1 MDPTRPSMRVWLC
14 VRPGELV
21 RLVKIAVGVTNPIV
35 GAVESNVAALV
46 GAARAMADEGVTIG
60 CFPEQAIGGY
70 PVEDLIQWR
79 AFVDAQQSALARFTH
94 ETANS
99 GTVFVLGL
107 IAGVGGQLF
116 NVAAVVH
123 SGRVLGLVPK
133 EKLPTYGI
141 FYERRT
147 LSRGAAGLQLDA
159 AGIPLGDFLFEFD
172 ALTLAVEVCE
182 DAWSPD
188 GPMRRRCYSGADL
201 VVNLSAS
208 PYRVG
213 IQETRREML
222 ATRSADNQTTLAY
235 VNRVGAQDGLI
246 FDGGGFVFQN
256 GRRVLEGRRFEQ
268 GIRTCTVDL
277 DRTLR
282 LRRENTT
289 WRADCESF
297 QRSERRVPSI
307 QAQQPTADRS
317 QLRYPSLSGGDF
329 FLPDERAAIPSP
341 RDAVLDELFEA
352 LALGVKEYFV
362 NARSFRSFGVALS
375 GGRDSLLTLLVAWR
389 AVQLL
394 HPGADDETLQRSI
407 AAELA
412 AFYLPTRFSE
422 QAPRAA
428 AERICEELGVPLRV
442 VGIEEAVER
451 ERAATRCMLGG
462 DQLTPITEQNIQSR
476 IRAARMWNWANTAD
490 ALFLQTSDMSEKAVG
505 YYTIGGDS
513 EGGLSVIA
521 NLPKTIVVRV
531 LERLHHRFG
540 FEGIAKTLA
549 TTPGPELTE
558 HQTAE
563 AELMPFEVLD
573 ACLHLYAAEK
583 LSLEEMKV
591 VLPTLFPDLP
601 SGRAEAWAERFVDL
615 FTHAIYKWV
624 QAPVSL
630 HVGGLDLDRERALQL
645 PVIEQNEWRP
655 AHVEEHVTAKGHQ
668 DS

>member
-1 MDPTRPSMRVWLC
+1 MRVWLC
-14 VRPGELV
+14 VCPGELV

-35 GAVESNVAALV
+35 GAVDSNVAALIGV
-46 GAARAMADEGVTIG
+46 ARAMAADGVTIG

-79 AFVDAQQSALARFTH
+79 AFVDAQKTALAHFTH

-123 SGRVLGLVPK
+123 GGRVLGLVPK

-147 LSRGAAGLQLDA
+147 LSRGAAALQIDA
-159 AGIPLGDFLFEFD
+159 DGVPLGDFVFEFD

-213 IQETRREML
+213 IQETRGEML
-222 ATRSADNQTTLAY
+222 STRSADNQTTLAY

-256 GRRVLEGRRFEQ
+256 GRCALEGRRFEE
-268 GIRTCTVDL
+268 GSWSCTVDL

-297 QRSERRVPSI
+297 QRSERRVPSLR
-307 QAQQPTADRS
+307 ALQPTADRS
-317 QLRYPSLSGGDF
+317 QLRYPAPSSGDF
-329 FLPDERAAIPSP
+329 FLPSDRVATLSS

-362 NARSFRSFGVALS
+362 NARSFRRFGVALS

-394 HPGADDETLQRSI
+394 HPGADDETLQQSI
-407 AAELA
+407 MGEIA
-412 AFYLPTRFSE
+412 AFYLPARFSE
-422 QAPRAA
+422 PTGRAA
-428 AERICEELGVPLRV
+428 AERICEELGVRLRV

-462 DQLTPITEQNIQSR
+462 DQLTPITEQNIQAR

-521 NLPKTIVVRV
+521 NLPKTVVIRL
-531 LERLHHRFG
+531 LERLHRRFSL
-540 FEGIAKTLA
+540 EGIAMTLA
-549 TTPGPELTE
+549 TVPGPELTE

-563 AELMPFEVLD
+563 AELMPFAVLD
-573 ACLHLYAAEK
+573 VCLHLYAAEK
-583 LSLEEMKV
+583 LSLEEIKF

-601 SGRAEAWAERFVDL
+601 AERAQEWAERFVNL
-615 FTHAIYKWV
+615 FTRAIYKWV

-630 HVGGLDLDRERALQL
+630 HVGALDLDRERALQL
-645 PVIEQNEWRP
+645 PVIEQNEWRVP
-655 AHVEEHVTAKGHQ
+655 ADVEEHVTAKDHQ